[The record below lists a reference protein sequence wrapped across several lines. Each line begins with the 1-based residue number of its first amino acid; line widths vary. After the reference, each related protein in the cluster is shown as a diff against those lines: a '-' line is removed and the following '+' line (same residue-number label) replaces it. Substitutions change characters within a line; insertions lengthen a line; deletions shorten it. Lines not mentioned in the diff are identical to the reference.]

1 MCSISL
7 RIRQLNEDM
16 FSRSRNEYM
25 LYVAN
30 NNYTLYR
37 LYILFERIEYL
48 LLSQKVMHLMIRLLH
63 TDELASNKIMHIL
76 SYLNTLM
83 IHPKLIVLLKVLW
96 MFDIQ
101 IFVWVFVSY
110 RNALNIKNSFMKV
123 KIIFKN

>member
-30 NNYTLYR
+30 DNYTLYR
-37 LYILFERIEYL
+37 LYIFERIEYL

-76 SYLNTLM
+76 SYLNTLL
-83 IHPKLIVLLKVLW
+83 IHPKLIVLLKVL
-96 MFDIQ
+96 
-101 IFVWVFVSY
+101 
-110 RNALNIKNSFMKV
+110 
-123 KIIFKN
+123 